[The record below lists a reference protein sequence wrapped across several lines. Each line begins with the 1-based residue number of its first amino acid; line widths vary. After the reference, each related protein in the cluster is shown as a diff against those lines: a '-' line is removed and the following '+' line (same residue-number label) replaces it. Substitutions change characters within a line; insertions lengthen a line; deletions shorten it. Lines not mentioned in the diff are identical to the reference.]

1 MRIGLMFG
9 DAPGGT
15 LADTVQQIV
24 DAESDGFDNAWFGQV
39 FGADVL
45 TVIALAGEK
54 TSRIEIGTAVVPT
67 YPRHPFVMAQQAMTV
82 QSAINGRLT
91 LGIGLSHQPV
101 IESMWGMSYDKPA
114 RHMREYL
121 SVLKPLVN
129 DGRVGFNGEVY
140 RTNAGLQVPGGTPF
154 PILIAALAPMMLK
167 IAGELAD
174 GTLTWMTGAKTI
186 DSHVAPKINAAAEAA
201 GRPQPRVA
209 VGLPVLV
216 TDDEADG
223 HAKAAQAFQI
233 YGTLVNYKRMLE
245 KEGAANP
252 GEVAIVGNEA
262 SVERQIRDLASA
274 GATDFFA
281 AIFPHGDDAR
291 ASLKRTR
298 DLVHSLIGKV

>member
-15 LADTVQQIV
+15 LGDTVQQIV
-24 DAESDGFDNAWFGQV
+24 DAERDGFDNVWFGQV
-39 FGADVL
+39 FGSDVL

-67 YPRHPFVMAQQAMTV
+67 YPRHPYVMAQQAMTV
-82 QSAINGRLT
+82 QSAINGRLV

-101 IESMWGMSYDKPA
+101 IENMWGMSYDKPA

-121 SVLKPLVN
+121 SVLKPLV
-129 DGRVGFNGEVY
+129 DSGRVSHNGEVF
-140 RTNAGLQVPGGTPF
+140 RTNAGLQVPGAKPF
-154 PILIAALAPMMLK
+154 PILIAALAPMMLR

-174 GTLTWMTGAKTI
+174 GTATWMTGAKTI
-186 DSHVAPKINAAAEAA
+186 ASHVAPKINAAAKAS
-201 GRPQPRVA
+201 GRSQPRVA

-216 TDDEADG
+216 TDDEAG
-223 HAKAAQAFQI
+223 GRAKAAQAFQI
-233 YGTLVNYKRMLE
+233 YGQLPNYQRMLE

-281 AIFPHGDDAR
+281 AIFPHGDDVA

-298 DLVHSLIGKV
+298 TVVQSFVGKL

>member
-15 LADTVQQIV
+15 LSDTVQQIV
-24 DAESDGFDNAWFGQV
+24 DAERDGFDNVWFGQV
-39 FGADVL
+39 FGSDVL
-45 TVIALAGEK
+45 TIIALAGEK

-82 QSAINGRLT
+82 QSATNGRLV

-101 IESMWGMSYDKPA
+101 IENMWGMSYEHPA

-129 DGRVGFNGEVY
+129 DGRVSFNGEVF
-140 RTNAGLQVPGGTPF
+140 RTTGGIQVPGAKPF

-174 GTLTWMTGAKTI
+174 GTATWMTGAKTI
-186 DSHVAPKINAAAEAA
+186 ASHVAPKINEAAKAA

-209 VGLPVLV
+209 VGLPVVV
-216 TDDEADG
+216 TDDEAG
-223 HAKAAQAFQI
+223 ARAKAAQAFQI
-233 YGTLVNYKRMLE
+233 YGQLPNYQRMLE

-262 SVERQIRDLASA
+262 SVERRVRDLASA

-281 AIFPHGDDAR
+281 AIFPHGDDAA

-298 DLVHSLIGKV
+298 ALVQSLVSKV